1 MSRAL
6 EQRVRDPRRALIV
19 GGGIAGPAMGIAL
32 RRAGIDATVFEASA
46 TPRDAA
52 GAFLNLAPNGLNAL
66 EALGISGVEAIGF
79 RNDRLSFQSDNGRV
93 LAETSVGGL
102 TVMRGALSRYLRDAA
117 TRAGVRF
124 DYGKAL
130 TSVADA
136 ADHVVATFSDGSIA
150 QGDLLIGADGIH
162 SRARASCFPN
172 APAPHYTGVL
182 NLGGI
187 VRTDLEP
194 TGRAMRMVFGRR
206 AFFGYAVR
214 PGGDTY
220 WFSNYLQANEPERRS
235 LESVSGEEYRDRL
248 LELHQGDPPEV
259 TRILRAV
266 DGDIG
271 AYAVYDIASLPEW
284 HRGRVCLIGDAA
296 HAVGPHVGQG
306 TSLALEDAFV
316 LGRCLRNSAD
326 PTVAFG
332 TFERLRRERV
342 ERVFKYSRQTA
353 KQKLPSG
360 WLGRKIRD
368 LVLPTFLRKGA
379 EAVRWMYDYSMDWE
393 ERAA

>member
-1 MSRAL
+1 VTVYEAN
-6 EQRVRDPRRALIV
+6 
-19 GGGIAGPAMGIAL
+19 
-32 RRAGIDATVFEASA
+32 DA
-46 TPRDAA
+46 PRDSA
-52 GAFLNLAPNGLNAL
+52 GAFLNLAPNGLNAF
-66 EALGISGVEAIGF
+66 EALGVSGADLIGF

-93 LAETSVGGL
+93 LAETSVGGV
-102 TVMRGALSRYLRDAA
+102 TIMRGALSRFVREAA
-117 TRAGVRF
+117 VRAGVTIEH
-124 DYGKAL
+124 GKAL
-130 TSVADA
+130 TSVEETGE
-136 ADHVVATFSDGSIA
+136 HVVARFADGSSHA
-150 QGDLLIGADGIH
+150 GDLLIGADGVH
-162 SRARASCFPN
+162 SRTRSSWFPN
-172 APAPHYTGVL
+172 AAAPTYTGVL
-182 NLGGI
+182 NLGG
-187 VRTDLEP
+187 VVHTDLES

-220 WFSNYLQANEPERRS
+220 WFSNYLQATEPARKS
-235 LESVSGEEYRDRL
+235 LETVNGAEFRERL
-248 LELHQGDPPEV
+248 LELHRDDPPEV

-266 DGDIG
+266 EGEIG

-284 HRGRVCLIGDAA
+284 RRGRICLIGDAA

-326 PTVAFG
+326 PAMAFA
-332 TFERLRRERV
+332 TFERLRRDRA

-379 EAVRWMYDYSMDWE
+379 DAVRWMYDYSMDWE
-393 ERAA
+393 ERVA